1 MAKKRDRIVFKRHC
15 VGYWDWQW
23 LTPDLF
29 SAFGVKE
36 SKSKKIAI
44 ADARKFADKFK
55 IPPDVVVEEE

>member
-1 MAKKRDRIVFKRHC
+1 MAKRDSIVLKRHYL
-15 VGYWDWQW
+15 GYWYWQW

-44 ADARKFADKFK
+44 ADARKFAKKFVD
-55 IPPDVVVEEE
+55 PPEIVVEE

>member
-1 MAKKRDRIVFKRHC
+1 MAKTRDRIVFKRHY
-15 VGYWDWQW
+15 VGYWYWQW

-44 ADARKFADKFK
+44 ADARKFAAKFK
-55 IPPDVVVEEE
+55 NPPEIVEE